1 MKKNKKISKAPK
13 TNIETVRRVFGGL
26 EKDNKFWK
34 PKVGE
39 NVIRVLPSNREDG
52 NFAYHS
58 QLHHEFKVEGQ
69 GRAFPCMSVF
79 NKPCPVCKVISY
91 FDTES
96 DPDIKE
102 LIGKLTPRHAYL
114 MNILDRTNKSDNTVL
129 IFSAAKTVMREIMQ
143 YMNDE
148 EYGDITD
155 PDEGRDVKIKRV
167 GEALSTRYSTRVSPK
182 ITAID
187 VEDWEENMFNL
198 EAEAY
203 REIPTTKK
211 YISYLKANFGEV
223 LDINGA
229 LELDNE
235 DEDGEKPAKKKKPKK
250 PVTPAAD
257 EVEEDEEDS
266 DEDEDEL

>member
-1 MKKNKKISKAPK
+1 MKKDKKVNKTPK
-13 TNIETVRRVFGGL
+13 TNIETVRRVFAGI

-39 NVIRVLPSNREDG
+39 NVIRILPSNREDG

-69 GRAFPCMSVF
+69 ARAFPCLSVF
-79 NKPCPVCKVISY
+79 NKPCPVCKTISY
-91 FDTES
+91 FDTDN

-102 LIGKLTPRHAYL
+102 LIGKMTPRHAYL
-114 MNILDRTNKSDNTVL
+114 MNILDRSNKESSAVL

-155 PDEGRDVKIKRV
+155 PDEGRDVKLKRT
-167 GEALSTRYSTRVSPK
+167 GEGIATRYSTRVSPK
-182 ITAID
+182 VTSID
-187 VEDWEENMFNL
+187 VEDWEKNMFNL

-203 REIPTTKK
+203 REVPTTKR
-211 YISYLKANFGEV
+211 YISYLKANFGQV
-223 LDINGA
+223 LDIDGA
-229 LELDNE
+229 LELDDE
-235 DEDGEKPAKKKKPKK
+235 DEDGEKPAKKKKIKK
-250 PVTPAAD
+250 VVKEE
-257 EVEEDEEDS
+257 EVEEDEEDTD